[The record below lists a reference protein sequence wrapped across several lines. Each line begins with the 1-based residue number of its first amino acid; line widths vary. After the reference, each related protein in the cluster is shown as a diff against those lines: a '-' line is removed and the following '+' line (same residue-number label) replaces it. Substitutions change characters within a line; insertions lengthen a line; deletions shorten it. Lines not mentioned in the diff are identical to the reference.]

1 MAADRYI
8 PVAVYEERTVRVW
21 AAEEDDAA
29 DDVVVGRVPLRHARD
44 RAVRH
49 ELLQRL

>member
-1 MAADRYI
+1 MAVKLNI
-8 PVAVYEERTVRVW
+8 PVAVDVEGAVRVW

-44 RAVRH
+44 RAVVRNK
-49 ELLQRL
+49 Q